1 MLAFRWN
8 RWKPLKTLQCLR
20 QTLRGAASLRPETE
34 KKTQSLHLTS
44 HNVFMDVAAR

>member
-8 RWKPLKTLQCLR
+8 RWKSLKTLQYLR
-20 QTLRGAASLRPETE
+20 QTFRGAVSLHPETE

-44 HNVFMDVAAR
+44 HNVFMEVAAR